1 MVSTTRESVHIIIS
15 TLMVLSGATVVLGQ
29 RQAWTA
35 ARVAGTDDLL
45 LTTTGGVLLIAMG
58 IGAFLGSLDG
68 LPTRSVVAFG
78 ALGYSIGLLVALLV
92 ATLIT
97 QSWEPL
103 IGFVASA
110 ALLAIIVRAAQER
123 ED

>member
-1 MVSTTRESVHIIIS
+1 M
-15 TLMVLSGATVVLGQ
+15 
-29 RQAWTA
+29 
-35 ARVAGTDDLL
+35 AGTDDLL